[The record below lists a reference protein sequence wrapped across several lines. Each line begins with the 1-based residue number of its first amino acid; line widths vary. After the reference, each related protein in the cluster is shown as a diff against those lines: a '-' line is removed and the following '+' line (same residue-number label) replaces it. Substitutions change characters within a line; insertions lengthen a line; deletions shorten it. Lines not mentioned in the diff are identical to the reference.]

1 MLGVD
6 DLVSALAGAAVVV
19 VAVGADGAAG
29 VAAAESLCAA
39 FL

>member
-6 DLVSALAGAAVVV
+6 GLDSALAGAGVFV
-19 VAVGADGAAG
+19 VAEGADGAAG
-29 VAAAESLCAA
+29 VVAAESLCAA